1 MFRKTIISAVLAA
14 LAAFPFSTLTAANV
28 NAAANVTANATV
40 TNAVAAN
47 ATNDDDDDVPRRW
60 AVIAGMNLS
69 CPTTANIDHNAA
81 HDERAASFA
90 NPLGNIMLEY
100 YLPNDHFSVVGGYNA
115 ETLQWFSGDVSATLR
130 NIVLGARYY
139 PLSNGCAIHP
149 YAALVTYTNVGTLNK
164 KSYMG
169 CNISNMAESYSYERH
184 YSISYPRFS
193 VAPAIGLDCYLF
205 SSLALEFQYGFP
217 LAVNGK
223 TNVSTT
229 YNGKPETYDMRSNMH
244 RHNIQIGL
252 KLTFPFR
259 FTSDDGN
266 TLYKFIA
273 TALGLYCPDDEPKKE
288 TKKEHQ
294 KARLKRM
301 LDAY

>member
-60 AVIAGMNLS
+60 AVITGMNLS
-69 CPTTANIDHNAA
+69 CPTTANRDHNAA

-139 PLSNGCAIHP
+139 PLSNGCAIQP

-273 TALGLYCPDDEPKKE
+273 TALGLYSPDDEPKKE

>member
-60 AVIAGMNLS
+60 AVITGMNLS

-115 ETLQWFSGDVSATLR
+115 ESLQWFSGDVSATLR

-139 PLSNGCAIHP
+139 PLSNGCAIQP

-205 SSLALEFQYGFP
+205 LSLALEFQYGFP

-273 TALGLYCPDDEPKKE
+273 TALGLYSPDDEPKKE

>member
-115 ETLQWFSGDVSATLR
+115 ESLQWFSGDVSATLR

-139 PLSNGCAIHP
+139 PLSNGCAIQP

-229 YNGKPETYDMRSNMH
+229 YNRKPETYDMRSNMH